1 MTLEAAF
8 GNVIKQLRNEKGLS
22 QEKLSFE
29 SGLDRSY
36 ISQLECGLRQP
47 SLVTIFQLAKALQAS
62 PAHIIETV
70 ESLYNQ

>member
-8 GNVIKQLRNEKGLS
+8 GYVIKNLRNERALS

-36 ISQLECGLRQP
+36 ISQLECGHRQP
-47 SLVTIFQLAKALQAS
+47 SLVTIFQLAKALQIS
-62 PAHIIETV
+62 PSQIIETV
-70 ESLYNQ
+70 ETLYNH

>member
-8 GNVIKQLRNEKGLS
+8 GNVIKQLRTEKGLS

-36 ISQLECGLRQP
+36 ISQIECGFRQP
-47 SLVTIFQLAKALQAS
+47 SLVTIFQLAKALQTS
-62 PAHIIETV
+62 PSNIMQSVET
-70 ESLYNQ
+70 LYYQ

>member
-8 GNVIKQLRNEKGLS
+8 GNVIKRLQAEKGLS

-36 ISQLECGLRQP
+36 ISQLECGHRQP
-47 SLVTIFQLAKALQAS
+47 SLVTIFQLAKALQTS
-62 PAHIIETV
+62 PAQILETV

>member
-8 GNVIKQLRNEKGLS
+8 GNVIKQLRAEMGLS

-29 SGLDRSY
+29 SSLDRSY
-36 ISQLECGLRQP
+36 ISQLECGHRQP
-47 SLVTIFQLAKALQAS
+47 TLLTIFQLAKALQTS
-62 PAHIIETV
+62 PKQIIESV